1 MDELLRLP
9 VRRAGLLGIGLLLA
23 WLTGEAPARAQQ
35 QGASKAASATGP
47 SAADAGSQENLTV
60 LGHRKRFEAAP
71 MPGPELP
78 PPPDKPGLHLG
89 RYKISG
95 DQSKKD
101 SFDDQTGAFIAPF
114 GSAYTGASPVAGGL
128 ASQHQQ

>member
-9 VRRAGLLGIGLLLA
+9 VCRAGLFGIGLLLA
-23 WLTGEAPARAQQ
+23 WLTGEAPARAQR
-35 QGASKAASATGP
+35 QGAAPPVSGP
-47 SAADAGSQENLTV
+47 SAPADASSQENLTV

-101 SFDDQTGAFIAPF
+101 GFDDQTGAFIAPF

>member
-1 MDELLRLP
+1 MP
-9 VRRAGLLGIGLLLA
+9 VRRAGRLGIGLLLTWMA
-23 WLTGEAPARAQQ
+23 HDAPARAQPQ
-35 QGASKAASATGP
+35 AAPAAAAGP
-47 SAADAGSQENLTV
+47 SANAGADSQENLTV

-101 SFDDQTGAFIAPF
+101 GFDDQTGAFIAPF